1 MKNRGFTL
9 VELLVVIAI
18 IGVLAGVLLMT
29 IDPLEQI
36 NKGKDGGSIN
46 RSKELVDAATRW
58 YATRQTE
65 PTCDGTANS
74 LVGTELKSNFSC
86 TGLILGGSAGVYD
99 STFTP
104 LSKAYA
110 AKCGGRAVGTET
122 CIVPTEFQ

>member
-65 PTCDGTANS
+65 PTCDG

-86 TGLILGGSAGVYD
+86 TGLILGGSAGVYW